1 MKNFYSNILSIF
13 EKIAVIRTRQALQF
27 LSDNELKQLGISRD
41 QINSG
46 NFYKPTSRE
55 SNLIASNIIS
65 NPNVKQKIIENGLQK
80 QEDVVNTNN
89 TTLNSK

>member
-46 NFYKPTSRE
+46 NFYKP
-55 SNLIASNIIS
+55 
-65 NPNVKQKIIENGLQK
+65 V
-80 QEDVVNTNN
+80 DVVNFPNN
-89 TTLNSK
+89 ANVARINEKKVSVKKVA